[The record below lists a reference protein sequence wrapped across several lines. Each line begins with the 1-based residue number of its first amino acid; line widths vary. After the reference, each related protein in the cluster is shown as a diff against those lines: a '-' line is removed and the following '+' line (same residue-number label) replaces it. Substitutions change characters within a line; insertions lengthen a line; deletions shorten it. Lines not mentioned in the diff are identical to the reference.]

1 MTQIMLPDPIAER
14 LQRVAIKQSINLADL
29 LVQAVEYYLSSEA
42 SEAEPEEDWD
52 AEQRAAIHREME
64 SFTRQHKQLL
74 VTYRGQT
81 IAMLNGKV
89 IDHDVDEVALSQR
102 VRNQYGNI
110 SVLITPVLPQLL
122 QTITVR
128 SPRIQLNPIS

>member
-52 AEQRAAIHREME
+52 AEQHAAIHREME

>member
-1 MTQIMLPDPIAER
+1 MLD
-14 LQRVAIKQSINLADL
+14 
-29 LVQAVEYYLSSEA
+29 
-42 SEAEPEEDWD
+42 
-52 AEQRAAIHREME
+52 
-64 SFTRQHKQLL
+64 
-74 VTYRGQT
+74 
-81 IAMLNGKV
+81 GKV